1 MATVTATL
9 GVLGAETEQL
19 HLFFLIFIFKILIGG
34 YFTVL

>member
-19 HLFFLIFIFKILIGG
+19 RLYFFLILIFKILIGG
-34 YFTVL
+34 